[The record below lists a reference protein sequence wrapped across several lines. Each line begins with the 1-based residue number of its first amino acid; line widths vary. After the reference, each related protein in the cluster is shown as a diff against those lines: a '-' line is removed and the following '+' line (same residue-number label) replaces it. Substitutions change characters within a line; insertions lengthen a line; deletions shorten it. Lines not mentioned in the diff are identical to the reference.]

1 MIQKISELT
10 GGKAALGVVVLAA
23 VGIAAYVI
31 FASSNASGGGYGKQV
46 SVQQAAASAQKAIDA
61 LKSNTKIPEQAKQQQ
76 IAHLQAE
83 VDAANG
89 HSATPA
95 KPPAPGG

>member
-1 MIQKISELT
+1 MIQKISEST